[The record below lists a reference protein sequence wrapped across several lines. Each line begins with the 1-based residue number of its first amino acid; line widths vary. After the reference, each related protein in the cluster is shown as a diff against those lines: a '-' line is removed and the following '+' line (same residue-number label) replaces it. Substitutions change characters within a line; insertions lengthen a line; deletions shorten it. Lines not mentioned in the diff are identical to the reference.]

1 MATISVKLSDATRDR
16 VQTAALNLG
25 LTPHALMVHAI
36 EDAVAQAETRQTL
49 IEQALASR
57 QRVAQTG
64 LVVDG
69 AAFGDYLK
77 AKVRG
82 QTAKRPQ
89 AVGIENF
96 ITSGK

>member
-1 MATISVKLSDATRDR
+1 MATISVKLSDTTRDR
-16 VQTAALNLG
+16 VQMAALNLG

-36 EDAVAQAETRQTL
+36 EDAVDQAEARQTL

-69 AAFGDYLK
+69 AAFGDFLK

-82 QTAKRPQ
+82 QATKRPQ

-96 ITSGK
+96 ITSGT

>member
-36 EDAVAQAETRQTL
+36 EDAVEQAETRQTL

-82 QTAKRPQ
+82 HAAKRPQ

-96 ITSGK
+96 ITSNK

>member
-1 MATISVKLSDATRDR
+1 MATISVKLSDSTRDR

-82 QTAKRPQ
+82 QTTQRPQ

>member
-16 VQTAALNLG
+16 LQTAAINLG

-36 EDAVAQAETRQTL
+36 EDAVDQAEARQNL

-89 AVGIENF
+89 AMGIEHF
-96 ITSGK
+96 ISRGK

>member
-1 MATISVKLSDATRDR
+1 
-16 VQTAALNLG
+16 
-25 LTPHALMVHAI
+25 
-36 EDAVAQAETRQTL
+36 
-49 IEQALASR
+49 
-57 QRVAQTG
+57 VAQTG

-82 QTAKRPQ
+82 QTAEQPQ
-89 AVGIENF
+89 AVGIEHF

>member
-1 MATISVKLSDATRDR
+1 MATISVKLSDSTRDR

-36 EDAVAQAETRQTL
+36 EDAVEQAETRQTL

-82 QTAKRPQ
+82 QTTKRPQ

>member
-1 MATISVKLSDATRDR
+1 MATISVKLSDSTRDR

>member
-1 MATISVKLSDATRDR
+1 
-16 VQTAALNLG
+16 
-25 LTPHALMVHAI
+25 
-36 EDAVAQAETRQTL
+36 
-49 IEQALASR
+49 
-57 QRVAQTG
+57 
-64 LVVDG
+64 VVDG

-82 QTAKRPQ
+82 QVAKRPQ

>member
-1 MATISVKLSDATRDR
+1 MATISVKLSDTTRDR

-36 EDAVAQAETRQTL
+36 EDAVEQAETRQTL

-57 QRVAQTG
+57 QLVANTG

-82 QTAKRPQ
+82 QATKRPP

>member
-1 MATISVKLSDATRDR
+1 MATISVKLSDSTRDR
-16 VQTAALNLG
+16 LQTAALHLG

-36 EDAVAQAETRQTL
+36 EDAVQQAETRHSL

-57 QRVAQTG
+57 QHVATTG

-82 QTAKRPQ
+82 KAAKRPEPI
-89 AVGIENF
+89 GIENL
-96 ITSGK
+96 IASGE

>member
-1 MATISVKLSDATRDR
+1 MATISVKLSDSTRDR

-96 ITSGK
+96 ITPGK

>member
-1 MATISVKLSDATRDR
+1 MATISVKLSDSTRDR
-16 VQTAALNLG
+16 VQTAAQNLG

-36 EDAVAQAETRQTL
+36 EDAVEQAETRQTL

-57 QRVAQTG
+57 QHVAKTG

-82 QTAKRPQ
+82 QVAKRPQ

>member
-1 MATISVKLSDATRDR
+1 MATISVKLSDSTRDR

-69 AAFGDYLK
+69 QSMGSYLK

-82 QTAKRPQ
+82 QSSQRPE
-89 AVGIENF
+89 AVGIESF
-96 ITSGK
+96 VARKR

>member
-1 MATISVKLSDATRDR
+1 MATISVKLSNSTRDR

-96 ITSGK
+96 ITNGK

>member
-1 MATISVKLSDATRDR
+1 MPTISVKLTDATRDR
-16 VQTAALNLG
+16 VVTAAQNLG

-36 EDAVAQAETRQTL
+36 EEAVTQAETRQTL

-69 AAFGDYLK
+69 QAMGSYLK

-82 QTAKRPQ
+82 QSSHRPE
-89 AVGIENF
+89 AVGIESF
-96 ITSGK
+96 VASKR

>member
-1 MATISVKLSDATRDR
+1 MATISVKLSDSTRDR

-57 QRVAQTG
+57 QSVAQTG

>member
-1 MATISVKLSDATRDR
+1 MATISVKLSDSTRDR

-82 QTAKRPQ
+82 QATKRPQ

-96 ITSGK
+96 ITSGT

>member
-1 MATISVKLSDATRDR
+1 MATISVKLSDTTRDR
-16 VQTAALNLG
+16 VQMAALNLG

-36 EDAVAQAETRQTL
+36 EDAVDQAEARQTL
-49 IEQALASR
+49 IEQALAAR

-69 AAFGDYLK
+69 SAFGDYLK

-82 QTAKRPQ
+82 QATKRPQ

-96 ITSGK
+96 IASGK

>member
-1 MATISVKLSDATRDR
+1 MATISVKLSDSTRDR
-16 VQTAALNLG
+16 LQTAALHLG

-36 EDAVAQAETRQTL
+36 EDAVQLAETRHSL

-57 QRVAQTG
+57 QRVATTG

-69 AAFGDYLK
+69 AAFGEYLK

-82 QTAKRPQ
+82 NAAKRPEPM
-89 AVGIENF
+89 GIENF
-96 ITSGK
+96 VASGK

>member
-89 AVGIENF
+89 AAGIENF

>member
-1 MATISVKLSDATRDR
+1 MATISVKLSDSTRDR
-16 VQTAALNLG
+16 VQTAAQNLG

-36 EDAVAQAETRQTL
+36 EDAVEQAETRQTL
-49 IEQALASR
+49 IEQALTSR
-57 QRVAQTG
+57 QHVAKTG

-69 AAFGDYLK
+69 ATFSDYLK

-82 QTAKRPQ
+82 QVAKRPQ

>member
-16 VQTAALNLG
+16 VQAAALQLG

-36 EDAVAQAETRQTL
+36 EDAVELAETRTSL
-49 IEQALASR
+49 VDQALASR
-57 QRVAQTG
+57 RAVVTTG

-69 AAFGDYLK
+69 AALGDYLK

-82 QTAKRPQ
+82 QATKRPEPM
-89 AVGIENF
+89 GIEHF
-96 ITSGK
+96 VAAEK

>member
-1 MATISVKLSDATRDR
+1 MATISVKLSDSTRDR
-16 VQTAALNLG
+16 VQTAAVNLG

-49 IEQALASR
+49 VEQALASR
-57 QRVAQTG
+57 QRVAKSG
-64 LVVDG
+64 MVVDG

-89 AVGIENF
+89 VVGIENF
-96 ITSGK
+96 ITRGR

>member
-1 MATISVKLSDATRDR
+1 MVTVSVKLSDQTRDR
-16 VQTAALNLG
+16 VQTAAINLG

-36 EDAVAQAETRQTL
+36 EDALEQAEVRQSL

-57 QRVAQTG
+57 QRVAKTG

-69 AAFGDYLK
+69 PALGNYLK

-82 QTAKRPQ
+82 QTTKRPQ
-89 AVGIENF
+89 AQGIENF
-96 ITSGK
+96 LPDGK

>member
-1 MATISVKLSDATRDR
+1 MATISVKLSDTTRDR

-36 EDAVAQAETRQTL
+36 EDAVEQAETRQTL

-57 QRVAQTG
+57 QLVANTG

-82 QTAKRPQ
+82 QATKRPA

-96 ITSGK
+96 ITRGK